1 MCKKAS
7 NTAFW
12 KLLNRS
18 DERYIMKQNKKNK
31 SSINSSAHVRRLK
44 NLMLFIYI
52 FIIAAMTVSIS
63 FLTINKTDKALKT
76 KVTSMVSALNV
87 QMQKNMDSYL
97 QRMETIGTLVF
108 AAEEVYKYDATD
120 ENNDEYDSIKTEQLI
135 ADKLYDICIME
146 NFVDFAI
153 VYRNNSHVGK
163 MSNGTVKL
171 FGDQL
176 YVDLTDMINRP
187 KTADGWSTGY
197 KDNYKRIYYVKR
209 VNENAV
215 LVISFYTDELDDVF
229 EHPGGIEDIEVQLIE
244 ENDRVIY
251 SSEDSQEGGVLSAD
265 IAERIGDRSSVTIMD
280 NKYLITLTDCGDN
293 WRVVCSA
300 PTKLILKEKNDVTLY
315 VVIIAAAAAIL
326 AAAVSAVLTAKI
338 IAPVN
343 EIVNS
348 LSDEAHTD
356 LLTGILNKR
365 TFEKR
370 VAEALEQDLDSKKKA
385 LILLDLDNFKGVND
399 TLGHAYGDKVLAGVG
414 EILKRVFKNDDYLGR
429 LGGDEFCVYLN
440 ISDLRQ
446 GSYKQHIEEKCTE
459 LSKAFDNYY
468 SGENGDYKISAS
480 IGAAVFPDNGATFGE
495 LYNSADQALYI
506 SKQKGK
512 DTFTICGTE
521 ASE

>member
-1 MCKKAS
+1 
-7 NTAFW
+7 
-12 KLLNRS
+12 
-18 DERYIMKQNKKNK
+18 MKQNLLISTCERSTMKKNKKNK
-31 SSINSSAHVRRLK
+31 SYKNSSAHVRQLK
-44 NLMLFIYI
+44 NLMLIIYI
-52 FIIAAMTVSIS
+52 FIIAAMTISIS
-63 FLTINKTDKALKT
+63 VLTINKTDKALKT

-120 ENNDEYDSIKTEQLI
+120 ANNDEYDSIKTEQII
-135 ADKLYDICIME
+135 ANKLYDICIME

-153 VYRNNSHVGK
+153 VYENNRHVGK

-171 FGDQL
+171 FGNQL
-176 YVDLTDMINRP
+176 YNDLTDMINRP
-187 KTADGWSTGY
+187 RTADGWATGY
-197 KDNYKRIYYVKR
+197 KNNYKRIYYVKK

-229 EHPGGIEDIEVQLIE
+229 EHPGGIEDIAVRLIE
-244 ENDRVIY
+244 ENDMVIY
-251 SSEDSQEGGVLSAD
+251 SSDDSQEGRNLSPD
-265 IAERIGDRSSVTIMD
+265 IARRISNRSSVTIMD
-280 NKYLITLTDCGDN
+280 NNYLITVTECGDN
-293 WRVVCSA
+293 WRIVCSA

-315 VVIIAAAAAIL
+315 VIIIAVTAAIL
-326 AAAVSAVLTAKI
+326 AATVSIILTAKI
-338 IAPVN
+338 ITPVN
-343 EIVNS
+343 DIVNS

-370 VAEALEQDLDSKKKA
+370 VAEALEQDIDSKKKA

-414 EILKRVFKNDDYLGR
+414 DILKRVFHGDDYLGR

-440 ISDLRQ
+440 ISDFKQ
-446 GSYKQHIEEKCTE
+446 GSYKKHIEEKCAE
-459 LSKAFDNYY
+459 LSKAFANYY
-468 SGENGDYKISAS
+468 SGEQNNYKISAS

-495 LYNSADQALYI
+495 LYNSADQSLYI
-506 SKQKGK
+506 SKHKGK
-512 DTFTICGTE
+512 DTFTICETE

>member
-1 MCKKAS
+1 M
-7 NTAFW
+7 
-12 KLLNRS
+12 
-18 DERYIMKQNKKNK
+18 EKNK
-31 SSINSSAHVRRLK
+31 SNKNSTAHVRQLK
-44 NLMLFIYI
+44 NLMIFIYI
-52 FIIAAMTVSIS
+52 FIIAALTVSIS
-63 FLTINKTDKALKT
+63 VLTINKTDKALKI

-120 ENNDEYDSIKTEQLI
+120 KNNDEYDSIKTEQLI
-135 ADKLYDICIME
+135 ANKLYDICIME

-176 YVDLTDMINRP
+176 YADLTDMINRP

-197 KDNYKRIYYVKR
+197 KENYRRIYYVKK

-229 EHPGGIEDIEVQLIE
+229 EHPGGIEDIAVQLIE
-244 ENDRVIY
+244 ENDMVIY
-251 SSEDSQEGGVLSAD
+251 SSDASQEGSVLSED
-265 IAERIGDRSSVTIMD
+265 IAKRIGDRSSVTIMD
-280 NKYLITLTDCGDN
+280 NNYLITLTDCSDN

-300 PTKLILKEKNDVTLY
+300 PTKSILKEKNDVTLY
-315 VVIIAAAAAIL
+315 VVIIAAVAAMLAAI
-326 AAAVSAVLTAKI
+326 VSVILTAKI
-338 IAPVN
+338 ITPVN

-414 EILKRVFKNDDYLGR
+414 DILKRVFNNTDYLGR

-440 ISDLRQ
+440 ISDFKQ
-446 GSYKQHIEEKCTE
+446 GSCKKHIEEKCAE
-459 LSKAFDNYY
+459 LSKAFANYY
-468 SGENGDYKISAS
+468 SGEHNNYKISAS

-495 LYNSADQALYI
+495 LYNSADQALYV
-506 SKQKGK
+506 SKHKGK